1 MFSPMLSQ
9 RLNELGIWQRR
20 VKVFDHVFRTSTL
33 DRLASLFL
41 HKLGILGREET
52 GILRRLVSN
61 GMTVVDIGA
70 NQGLYTLF
78 LADLARP
85 GKIFAFEPHP
95 MLYQQLVANVR
106 ENRIENVECYQ
117 TALSNSSGALTLQ
130 VGRLNFGDNY
140 IVSGDVQTPAMV
152 QVKAAT
158 LDELFEGRRIDFLK
172 IDVQGWEV
180 AVLAGGRS
188 VLEKNQGI
196 VLLFEFWPFGL
207 RRAGADSKE
216 LFSYLS
222 ELGFSIFSLR
232 RGRLASLRESAL
244 PDPAKE
250 FAYCN
255 LVALR
260 VLVSRPAPTE

>member
-1 MFSPMLSQ
+1 MLSPMFSQ
-9 RLNELGIWQRR
+9 RLNELGLWQRR
-20 VKVFDHVFRTSTL
+20 VKVFGHVFRTSTL

-41 HKLGILGREET
+41 HKVGILGREET
-52 GILRRLVSN
+52 EILRRLVSN
-61 GMTVVDIGA
+61 RMTVVDIGA
-70 NQGLYTLF
+70 NQGLYTIF

-95 MLYQQLVANVR
+95 MLYQQLVSNLR

-117 TALSNSSGALTLQ
+117 TALSNSSGVLTLHLGQ
-130 VGRLNFGDNY
+130 LNLGDNY
-140 IVSGDVQTPAMV
+140 IVKAGGNVTASVEVP
-152 QVKAAT
+152 AAT
-158 LDELFEGRRIDFLK
+158 LDELFEGTRIDFLK
-172 IDVQGWEV
+172 IDVQGWE
-180 AVLAGGRS
+180 AAALAGGRS

-207 RRAGADSKE
+207 RRAGADPKE
-216 LFSYLS
+216 FLSYLT
-222 ELGFSIFSLR
+222 ELGFSIYSLR
-232 RGRLASLRESAL
+232 RSQLVSLQESAL

-260 VLVSRPAPTE
+260 NPA

>member
-1 MFSPMLSQ
+1 MLSQ
-9 RLNELGIWQRR
+9 TLNELGIWQRR
-20 VKVFDHVFRTSTL
+20 VKVFGHVFRPSTL

-41 HKLGILGREET
+41 HKLQILGREET
-52 GILRRLVSN
+52 GILRRLVSD

-95 MLYQQLVANVR
+95 ALHEQLVANLR
-106 ENRIENVECYQ
+106 ENRIENVECFQ
-117 TALSNSSGALTLQ
+117 TALSNFSGVVTLHL
-130 VGRLNFGDNY
+130 GHFNLGDNY
-140 IVSGDVQTPAMV
+140 IVTAGANASAGVEVP
-152 QVKAAT
+152 AAT
-158 LDELFEGRRIDFLK
+158 LDELFEGTPIDFLK
-172 IDVQGWEV
+172 IDVQGWEA

-196 VLLFEFWPFGL
+196 VVLFEFWPFGL
-207 RRAGADSKE
+207 HRAGTDPKE
-216 LFSYLS
+216 LLSYLT
-222 ELGFSIFSLR
+222 ELGFSIYSLR
-232 RGRLASLRESAL
+232 GSRLLSLRERTL

-260 VLVSRPAPTE
+260 NPA